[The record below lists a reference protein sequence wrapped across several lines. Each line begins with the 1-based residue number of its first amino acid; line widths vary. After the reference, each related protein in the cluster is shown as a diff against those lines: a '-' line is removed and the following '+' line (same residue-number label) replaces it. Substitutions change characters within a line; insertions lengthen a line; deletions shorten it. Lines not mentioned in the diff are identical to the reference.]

1 MGFDGR
7 RDGGAIG
14 NVVVVERKRQLGGR
28 VAGFLGLR
36 STCTGDGHRIVVD
49 GAEITARCLPC
60 HLGGFI
66 ATRDRNIGGSGRHL
80 VRCGFDGGGRFGP
93 TDVISRGDG
102 EGIGFAVLQTSDL
115 A

>member
-7 RDGGAIG
+7 RNGGAIG

-28 VAGFLGLR
+28 IAGFLGLR

-49 GAEITARCLPC
+49 GAEITARCLPY

-66 ATRDRNIGGSGRHL
+66 ATCDRNIGGSGRHL
-80 VRCGFDGGGRFGP
+80 VGVASTAVDGLDQP
-93 TDVISRGDG
+93 TSFRAATVK
-102 EGIGFAVLQTSDL
+102 E
-115 A
+115 